1 MSNVAIV
8 TDSTA
13 YIPQEMLKRYP
24 ITVLPQVLIWGEE
37 TFRDGVDIQ
46 PVEFYTRLAK
56 ATVMPSTSQ
65 VSPADFEKAFKTLLS
80 QGYEVLAITL
90 SNLLSGTMASAIQA
104 KAALDGQ
111 PIKLVDSNT
120 TAMAMGYQVLAA
132 AKAASQ
138 GASLAE
144 CMAIAEAAQPR
155 TGVIITVETL
165 EFLHRGGRIGGAQ
178 KFLATALNIKPII
191 EVTEGKLEGIEK
203 VRTRRKA
210 LARLVELVGERTG
223 GQKPMQIAVLH
234 ANSREDAEST
244 LALAKSSYQVT
255 EGLVTD
261 VSPVIGTHVGPGTI
275 GICWMVEG

>member
-1 MSNVAIV
+1 M
-8 TDSTA
+8 
-13 YIPQEMLKRYP
+13 
-24 ITVLPQVLIWGEE
+24 
-37 TFRDGVDIQ
+37 
-46 PVEFYTRLAK
+46 
-56 ATVMPSTSQ
+56 
-65 VSPADFEKAFKTLLS
+65 LS

-111 PIKLVDSNT
+111 PIELVDSNT

-132 AKAASQ
+132 AKAASR

-144 CMAIAEAAQPR
+144 CKEVAEAAQPR

-223 GQKPMQIAVLH
+223 GQKPVQIAVLH

-244 LALAKSSYQVT
+244 LALAQSSYQVT
-255 EGLVTD
+255 EGIVTD

>member
-1 MSNVAIV
+1 MSKVAIV

-65 VSPADFEKAFKTLLS
+65 VSPVEFEKAFRALNA
-80 QGYEVLAITL
+80 QGYDVLAITI

-111 PIKLVDSNT
+111 PVELVDSNT
-120 TAMAMGYQVLAA
+120 TAMAMGFQVLAA
-132 AKAASQ
+132 AKAAVR
-138 GASLAE
+138 GAGLVE
-144 CMAIAEAAQPR
+144 CKSIAEASQPR

-191 EVTEGKLEGIEK
+191 EVTGGKLEGIEK

-223 GQKPMQIAVLH
+223 GKKPLQIAVLH
-234 ANSREDAEST
+234 ANSQEDAEST
-244 LALAKSSYQVT
+244 LELAKSTYQVV
-255 EGLVTD
+255 EGSVTD
-261 VSPVIGTHVGPGTI
+261 VSPVIGTHVGPGTV
-275 GICWMVEG
+275 GICWMVED